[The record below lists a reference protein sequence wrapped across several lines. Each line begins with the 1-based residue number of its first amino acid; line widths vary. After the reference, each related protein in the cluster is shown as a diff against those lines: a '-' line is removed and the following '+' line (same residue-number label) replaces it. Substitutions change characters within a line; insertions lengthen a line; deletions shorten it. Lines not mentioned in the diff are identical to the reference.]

1 MSLTVWLLEDNRH
14 LNLFWGYHENIK
26 IAGFEIGKGN
36 KTEREELL
44 HSMYTNTFTGL
55 VGSIKAINQ

>member
-14 LNLFWGYHENIK
+14 LNLFWGYHEKIK
-26 IAGFEIGKGN
+26 ITGFEMEKVS
-36 KTEREELL
+36 KTARRLF
-44 HSMYTNTFTGL
+44 HGYTYTFATL